1 MTYMGKPYYPLWL
14 DNLADDVTLEA
25 AAMDGTAHGAEDV
38 RFILV
43 KAREQYEHQEF
54 NYAGPCGEN
63 SFIEDY
69 SSSVRGVPTYVVVL
83 VTFNADGQTRHVVVN
98 HRPRSAML
106 QFSRL
111 MLETFAGT
119 PYAKHWEG
127 TPSGATG
134 GATWHRHIWESP
146 TTRRGWT
153 IWPTT

>member
-1 MTYMGKPYYPLWL
+1 MTYMGKPYYPTWL

-25 AAMDGTAHGAEDV
+25 AAMDGTAHGADDV

-54 NYAGPCGEN
+54 DYTGPCGES

-83 VTFNADGQTRHVVVN
+83 VSFNADGKTQHVVVN

-106 QFSRL
+106 NFSRV
-111 MLETFAGT
+111 MLEIFAGT
-119 PYAKHWEG
+119 PHAKHWEG
-127 TPSGATG
+127 TP
-134 GATWHRHIWESP
+134 
-146 TTRRGWT
+146 
-153 IWPTT
+153 